1 MQEKEL
7 ILVNSD
13 DEVVGYAKK
22 LPVHE
27 QGLLHRAFSIMVFND
42 KNEVLIH
49 KRAVNKYHSGGL
61 WTNACCSHPLK
72 GEPLETTLHHKLQE
86 EMGFDCELAYK
97 YKFIY
102 KAEFSNGLTEHEL
115 DYVYEGHY
123 NGAVNPNPDEASAY
137 KWVNLEDVKIDAEQN
152 PQIYTEWFKIILK
165 HF

>member
-22 LPVHE
+22 LPIHE

-72 GEPLETTLHHKLQE
+72 DEPLEITLHHKLQE
-86 EMGFDCELAYK
+86 EMGFDCELTYK
-97 YKFIY
+97 YNFIY
-102 KAEFSNGLTEHEL
+102 KAEFKNGLTEYEL
-115 DYVYEGHY
+115 DYVYEGLY
-123 NGAVNPNPDEASAY
+123 NGVVSPNPDEASEY
-137 KWVNLEDVKIDAEQN
+137 KWVSLDEVKNDAVLN
-152 PQIYTEWFKIILK
+152 PELYTEWFKIILK
-165 HF
+165 NF